1 MLWRKQ
7 SPRNRPQVFDI
18 ASRKVVRCYEDPTG
32 GAIHTAAFHPDGT
45 ALASGCEDASI
56 KVCLTEQELI

>member
-1 MLWRKQ
+1 M
-7 SPRNRPQVFDI
+7 FDI